1 MNILVVR
8 IQDCRVPVRA
18 PFICTQ
24 STLSTVHSRP
34 CLSSTSS
41 TPTIQQTTARLHNDR
56 WIGMIRRLLLFK
68 HHQSHYQLKTS
79 SLLSSVRLFQYHH
92 CIHRLQN
99 STTTLTFP
107 VMEQPES
114 SLTTTAT
121 NMTSGTITATTT
133 TKDVTDRQSKQDTD
147 VNQSERSPAASTK
160 KKNHRRTDRRPNHHD
175 IDPRGRKRPP
185 PATTTTEVSPN
196 NDDEPAPDSY
206 ATRTRTINRGSYAHE
221 PQRQLFHITPEMMTP
236 ITTTTTGT
244 TDTPKRSKK
253 KVTMLIGYLGTNYGG
268 FQMNEGVRTVQA
280 TLELALYRHHYISP
294 SNFGVP
300 QKYSWSTSGR
310 TDKGV
315 HAAAQVVSFKME
327 LLPTEEWSNNDCKPQ
342 QHIIDTINSALP
354 SDIRVF
360 DLQRTSRGFSAK
372 LQRDYVQYRYLI
384 PSIWCHPNI
393 HDIFHQHIVTS
404 PVPNECPPPTPT
416 NDTTHQTDETP
427 VPSLPA
433 NPTNQTNAPWFI
445 SKAEVRHIYDDISN
459 YRSTTAQR
467 ELLQQTVR
475 QYIGT
480 HSFHHFTKRC
490 RSTEARSSRYIMDF
504 IVDDEP
510 IVLTTTT
517 ADGTRYE
524 QEWIPTRIIG
534 QSFLLNQIRKMVWL
548 AVEIT
553 RGALPS
559 HTVTDA
565 FQKTPLPSGV
575 RIGMAPAQGLFLDM
589 SYYKN
594 YNSKIQQQRSK
605 HSSDASRKN
614 DSVGTLDWHLE
625 HTVAN
630 QRWKEFRDTVI
641 TQHIGSEEIHHGN
654 FLQHIYMQEHRSF
667 FFNDFSKEEEEE
679 QEDNDDDEEAEEV
692 E

>member
-1 MNILVVR
+1 
-8 IQDCRVPVRA
+8 
-18 PFICTQ
+18 
-24 STLSTVHSRP
+24 
-34 CLSSTSS
+34 
-41 TPTIQQTTARLHNDR
+41 
-56 WIGMIRRLLLFK
+56 MIRRLLSFK
-68 HHQSHYQLKTS
+68 HHQSHRRLKKTS
-79 SLLSSVRLFQYHH
+79 LSVRLFQNHYHN
-92 CIHRLQN
+92 HRLQN
-99 STTTLTFP
+99 STTTTTFP
-107 VMEQPES
+107 VMEHPES
-114 SLTTTAT
+114 SLTTAT
-121 NMTSGTITATTT
+121 DITSGTTTDMT
-133 TKDVTDRQSKQDTD
+133 GDSTDRQSKQDGG
-147 VNQSERSPAASTK
+147 VNQTERGPAESTK

-175 IDPRGRKRPP
+175 VHPRGRKRPP
-185 PATTTTEVSPN
+185 PAATTTELTPN
-196 NDDEPAPDSY
+196 NDEDPAPDSY

-221 PQRQLFHITPEMMTP
+221 PQRQLFHISPEMMTP
-236 ITTTTTGT
+236 ITTTTTET

-280 TLELALYRHHYISP
+280 TLELALYRQHYISP
-294 SNFGVP
+294 NNFGVP
-300 QKYSWSTSGR
+300 QKYGWSTSGR

-327 LLPTEEWSNNDCKPQ
+327 LLPSEEWSNNDSVQQ
-342 QHIIDTINSALP
+342 QHLIDTINSVLP
-354 SDIRVF
+354 SDIRIF
-360 DLQRTSRGFSAK
+360 DLQRTARGFSAK

-384 PSIWCHPNI
+384 PSIWCHPNL

-404 PVPNECPPPTPT
+404 PVPKPNESPPNPT
-416 NDTTHQTDETP
+416 NNTTNQTCETP
-427 VPSLPA
+427 VPSLHVSQKD
-433 NPTNQTNAPWFI
+433 QTNAPWHI
-445 SKAEVRHIYDDISN
+445 STPEVRRIYDDISN

-490 RSTEARSSRYIMDF
+490 RSTEARSARYIMDF

-589 SYYKN
+589 SYYQH
-594 YNSKIQQQRSK
+594 YNTKIQQQRTK
-605 HSSDASRKN
+605 HSTDTNRKN
-614 DSVGTLDWHLE
+614 EAVGTLDWHLE

-667 FFNDFSKEEEEE
+667 FFNDFAKEEEE
-679 QEDNDDDEEAEEV
+679 DNDDEEEAEDV